1 MAIIRSIKGKKH
13 KKHLLRDVRGM
24 IGNNVVVRQYK
35 DKIVISNKPA
45 KSRKK
50 PTASQKSKRERFKR
64 AVAHAKMV
72 LNNPALSASY
82 QHNLKGKRNVFQAA
96 LSDYLNSNQ
105 SY

>member
-50 PTASQKSKRERFKR
+50 PTAAQKNKRERFR
-64 AVAHAKMV
+64 SAVQHALMV
-72 LNNPALSASY
+72 LKNPAERARY
-82 QHNLKGKRNVFQAA
+82 QNNLNGKRNVFQAA
-96 LSDYLNSNQ
+96 LSDYLQSNR
-105 SY
+105 S